1 MSTNTLQ
8 NGEYTDLGETWYCH
22 QAARIV
28 QRHIQFGQHC
38 RLDLDTLLAGVAR
51 RIRRANLDSAA
62 KERWHQLNRDSVDR
76 SLLSQAGRDL
86 SEALL
91 DGAGIAG
98 STVQASR
105 PQGAP
110 ECANRP
116 IESKLEFDSKTR
128 SACFIASRYIDVIE
142 QRTTRADYEHDHEVQ
157 KFGYGNVG

>member
-8 NGEYTDLGETWYCH
+8 NAQYKDLGETWYCH

-62 KERWHQLNRDSVDR
+62 NERWHQLNRDSVD
-76 SLLSQAGRDL
+76 SPLLSQAGHDL

-91 DGAGIAG
+91 DGAGIA
-98 STVQASR
+98 APR
-105 PQGAP
+105 GAGV
-110 ECANRP
+110 R
-116 IESKLEFDSKTR
+116 
-128 SACFIASRYIDVIE
+128 E
-142 QRTTRADYEHDHEVQ
+142 QTD
-157 KFGYGNVG
+157 